1 MASAYFLSLILYWSP
16 AGPRFNN
23 PFGSPHVYKAY
34 RSLHF
39 ALEQPWVADAVVVS
53 LVLSMARLVWSSFDV
68 KRTYLKL
75 RVAEVR

>member
-1 MASAYFLSLILYWSP
+1 M
-16 AGPRFNN
+16 
-23 PFGSPHVYKAY
+23 YKAY

-39 ALEQPWVADAVVVS
+39 ALEQPRVADAVVVS